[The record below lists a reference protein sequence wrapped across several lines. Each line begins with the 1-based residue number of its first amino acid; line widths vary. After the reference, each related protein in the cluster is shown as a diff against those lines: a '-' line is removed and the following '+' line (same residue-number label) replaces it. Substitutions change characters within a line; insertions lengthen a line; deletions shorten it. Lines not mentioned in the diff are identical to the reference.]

1 MKWTREDEL
10 RLAQQVIAD
19 ERDVLLGRYRR
30 VKNADDIEAYVK
42 SLRLKLG
49 DSRYV
54 VFLEAMNDFRIRR
67 INRAG
72 SISRMRQVLKEHPD
86 LMDGF
91 MELLPDEY
99 GATTNFLSNSKE
111 LLVRTEDDSVYR
123 TFLKILNNYCFESK
137 AKSEVYREMASMSFF
152 RDHPDMLAELKVFF
166 KVDLL
171 KEGRKKYRKILFS
184 CEDDMFELDML
195 LESFKQTVNC
205 VEELL
210 EKFNDGTIDPDDPI
224 RLEDH
229 FSSRNLSCV
238 RYIYGKSGPEVD
250 GLMQTNAIHA
260 LPVILM
266 RLKQKQEEGTRFR
279 AECNKVWAEIFAK
292 YHRKTLGYFK
302 TDLLNEKE

>member
-1 MKWTREDEL
+1 MEWTREDEL
-10 RLAQQVIAD
+10 QLVQQVIAD

-30 VKNADDIEAYVK
+30 VKNANDIEAYVK

-67 INRAG
+67 FNRAG
-72 SISRMRQVLKEHPD
+72 IISRMRQVLKEHPD

-99 GATTNFLSNSKE
+99 GPTTNFLSNSKE

-123 TFLKILNNYCFESK
+123 TFLTILNNYCLESK
-137 AKSEVYREMASMSFF
+137 SKSEVYRELASMSFF

-171 KEGRKKYRKILFS
+171 KKERKKYRKILFS

-210 EKFNDGTIDPDDPI
+210 EKFNDGTIDPHDPI

-238 RYIYGKSGPEVD
+238 RYIYGKSGLEVI
-250 GLMQTNAIHA
+250 GLMQTNAIQA

-266 RLKQKQEEGTRFR
+266 RLKQKQEEATRFR
-279 AECNKVWAEIFAK
+279 AECNKVWAESFAK
-292 YHRKTLGYFK
+292 YHRKTLGYFQ
-302 TDLLNEKE
+302 D